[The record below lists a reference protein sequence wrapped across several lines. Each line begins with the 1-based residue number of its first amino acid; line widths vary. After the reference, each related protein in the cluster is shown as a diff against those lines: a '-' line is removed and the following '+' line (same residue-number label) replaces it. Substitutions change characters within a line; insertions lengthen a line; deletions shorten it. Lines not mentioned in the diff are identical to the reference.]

1 MKKRFVSV
9 ILTLLL
15 LIGCSGC
22 SVFSDMADQI
32 LGQQATP
39 EPIVLSEYYDPV
51 KAQQEAE
58 AAEKA
63 ARTLYSADELKSLIA
78 PSIVKVNAYNKSGD
92 IISTC
97 GGFFA
102 YGSVFTS
109 MDSILNA
116 ERATI
121 ALNDGGEY
129 EVTGV
134 RYYNADMNIA
144 VLACSRQD
152 SPDLAAAKWGA
163 EIGDTVYA
171 LGPDGASTE
180 GSLLAAGVNI
190 NGFDCVQISAA
201 INESN
206 AGGPLVTAYGELLGF
221 CVMDAAGD
229 GQSYAVSTASMEGID
244 QSQTISME
252 DFRAANTVVP
262 EGTKVLTGD
271 SGEKIYDN
279 AGYYIEVEPNDTTDE
294 ATELVEGA
302 WTAAFINREGH
313 GEGDTADSVDIFSFT
328 VEEKSTVEILLRSYY
343 KEDAKYLDGTW
354 VTNADLDHLADEY
367 GNYTG
372 YITAYDQDGNSYQR
386 GECEVEAGTYYV
398 VVKLTSGYSEDN
410 GAYYSICYNVK

>member
-1 MKKRFVSV
+1 MKKRFVSI
-9 ILTLLL
+9 ILALLL
-15 LIGCSGC
+15 VIGFSGC
-22 SVFSDMADQI
+22 SVFSDMADLV

-39 EPIVLSEYYDPV
+39 EPIVLSEYFDPV
-51 KAQQEAE
+51 KAQEEAE

-63 ARTLYSADELKSLIA
+63 ARTLYNADEIKSLIA
-78 PSIVKVNAYNKSGD
+78 PSIVKVNAYNKSGAL
-92 IISTC
+92 IGTH

-109 MDSILNA
+109 MDSILGA

-121 ALNDGGEY
+121 ALYDGGEY

-134 RYYNADMNIA
+134 RYYNGDMNIA
-144 VLACSRQD
+144 VLSCSRQD
-152 SPDLAAAKWGA
+152 TPDLEAAKWGA
-163 EIGDTVYA
+163 EVGDTVYA

-180 GSLLAAGVNI
+180 GALLTSGVTV
-190 NGFDCVQISAA
+190 NGFDCVQVSAA

-206 AGGPLVTAYGELLGF
+206 VGGPLVTAYGELLGF

-229 GQSYAVSTASMEGID
+229 GQGYAVSTASMAGID
-244 QSQTISME
+244 QSQTISLE
-252 DFRAANTVVP
+252 EFRAANTVIP

-271 SGEKIYDN
+271 DGEKIYDSTS
-279 AGYYIEVEPNDTTDE
+279 YIEVEPNNTTDE
-294 ATELVEGA
+294 ATELVAGE
-302 WTAAFINREGH
+302 WTVAFINREGH
-313 GEGDTADSVDIFSFT
+313 GDGDTADSVDIFSFT
-328 VEEKSTVEILLRSYY
+328 VEEKSTIEILIRSYY
-343 KEDAKYLDGTW
+343 KEDAQYLDGTW
-354 VTNADLDHLADEY
+354 VINADLDHLADEY

-398 VVKLTSGYSEDN
+398 VVKLTSGYSQDN